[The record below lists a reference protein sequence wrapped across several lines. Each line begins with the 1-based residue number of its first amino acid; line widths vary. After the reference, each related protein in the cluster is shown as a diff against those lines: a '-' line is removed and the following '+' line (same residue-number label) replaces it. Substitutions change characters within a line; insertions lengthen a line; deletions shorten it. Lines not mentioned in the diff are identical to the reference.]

1 LAYLTE
7 ASLIGSPSTSF
18 KEINARQSLVAFFH
32 ARTHLCEDL
41 RAALAKTEDATRI
54 AQKLLLGRG
63 HLADLSAINSTI
75 SVWAS
80 IQRRVEVEK
89 DMETKERGYL
99 DLEEWSSIDALIS
112 RMSDLQE
119 LSAKIGNA
127 VQSRAAT
134 STSLP
139 ASDTI
144 GQGAMNDRLDQP
156 WKFDG
161 AHKWTI
167 NPE

>member
-32 ARTHLCEDL
+32 VRTHLREDL
-41 RAALAKTEDATRI
+41 QAALAKTEDATRI

-89 DMETKERGYL
+89 DMETKERG
-99 DLEEWSSIDALIS
+99 DLH
-112 RMSDLQE
+112 E

-139 ASDTI
+139 ASDIT
-144 GQGAMNDRLDQP
+144 GQGVINDRLDQP
-156 WKFDG
+156 YKFDG